1 MVVFSEKLFIQM
13 ADRVAEDGYK
23 EAGYQYV
30 CIDVSKVFV
39 TGNSPWLI
47 IRQDKKKDVIEQ
59 SFSSSLKAFLD
70 IKILIAKVLT
80 IMKVYGLLISFW
92 CLK

>member
-1 MVVFSEKLFIQM
+1 MVVISEKLFIQM
-13 ADRVAEDGYK
+13 ADRIAEDGYK

-47 IRQDKKKDVIEQ
+47 IRQDKKKMLLSNHFPPDWN
-59 SFSSSLKAFLD
+59 LFL
-70 IKILIAKVLT
+70 T
-80 IMKVYGLLISFW
+80 
-92 CLK
+92 

>member
-47 IRQDKKKDVIEQ
+47 IGQDKKK
-59 SFSSSLKAFLD
+59 
-70 IKILIAKVLT
+70 
-80 IMKVYGLLISFW
+80 MLLSNHFPPH
-92 CLK
+92 

>member
-1 MVVFSEKLFIQM
+1 MVVISEKLFIQM
-13 ADRVAEDGYK
+13 ADRIVEDGYK

-47 IRQDKKKDVIEQ
+47 IRRDKKK
-59 SFSSSLKAFLD
+59 
-70 IKILIAKVLT
+70 
-80 IMKVYGLLISFW
+80 MLLSNHFPPH
-92 CLK
+92 

>member
-1 MVVFSEKLFIQM
+1 MVVISEKLFLQM
-13 ADRVAEDGYK
+13 ADRIAEDGYK

-47 IRQDKKKDVIEQ
+47 IRQDKKK
-59 SFSSSLKAFLD
+59 
-70 IKILIAKVLT
+70 
-80 IMKVYGLLISFW
+80 MLLSNHFPPS
-92 CLK
+92 